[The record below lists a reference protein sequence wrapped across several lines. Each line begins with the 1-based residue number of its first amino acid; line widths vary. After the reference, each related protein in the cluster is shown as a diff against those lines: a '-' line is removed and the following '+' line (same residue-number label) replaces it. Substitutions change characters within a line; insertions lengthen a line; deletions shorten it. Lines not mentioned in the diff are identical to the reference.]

1 MTKIRFGR
9 AFSSIDLLD
18 ASPISKDGPSYL
30 KCALPRRAGGH
41 SAIMSR
47 TMPQRQIPEKIDP
60 ATRTRLLSMMGD
72 IASKHPE
79 LLERKLSH
87 TEGYSA
93 DGLYARA
100 DVPTLNP
107 VANDKVIQRE
117 IAHAHPSDN
126 SLHVW
131 LSQPDA
137 HKVIE
142 ATGVRDFRWRPLT
155 MALSC
160 CMRRGT
166 MWSWSSLR
174 RSSRRAWDGLLGLLS
189 ELIEGA

>member
-1 MTKIRFGR
+1 MTKIRLCR

-30 KCALPRRAGGH
+30 KGALPRRAGGH

-79 LLERKLSH
+79 LLEKKLSH
-87 TEGYSA
+87 TGGYSA

-100 DVPTLNP
+100 DVPTLHP

-137 HKVIE
+137 RKVIE
-142 ATGVRDFRWRPLT
+142 ADCGQRFPLAAVDNGFIMVYAPRDDVELELVEKIVKAGVGWV
-155 MALSC
+155 A
-160 CMRRGT
+160 GT
-166 MWSWSSLR
+166 
-174 RSSRRAWDGLLGLLS
+174 A
-189 ELIEGA
+189 I